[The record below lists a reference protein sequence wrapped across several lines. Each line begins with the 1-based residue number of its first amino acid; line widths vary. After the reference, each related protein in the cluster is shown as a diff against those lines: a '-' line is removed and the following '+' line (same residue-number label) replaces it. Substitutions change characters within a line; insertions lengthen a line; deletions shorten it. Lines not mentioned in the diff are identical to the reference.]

1 MNVLFSR
8 AERMLALVGSWDF
21 FKYQVQN
28 ASRDKNQ
35 PLGHWRLAME
45 YIESAVKGGS
55 ACLISSKDFTKERL

>member
-8 AERMLALVGSWDF
+8 AERMLVLVGSWDF

-45 YIESAVKGGS
+45 YLEESIKQGT
-55 ACLISSKDFTKERL
+55 ACLISESSFQKESP